1 MVAAEYDGKSE
12 KVKASLLLH
21 CIGDKAVDVYNTL
34 VFDAEGDN
42 MKYAKILEKFEAWLA
57 PRKNITFSRYTFL
70 TYRQQEPQTFNEYHT
85 EMKRLSSDC

>member
-1 MVAAEYDGKSE
+1 MDRITPPGPLSLEGNLVVNWKKWKQNFGLFMVAAEYEGKSE

-21 CIGDKAVDVYNTL
+21 CIGDKAVDIYNTL

-57 PRKNITFSRYTFL
+57 PR
-70 TYRQQEPQTFNEYHT
+70 
-85 EMKRLSSDC
+85 